1 MKPGASPAP
10 TLSLPAP
17 ESASALGRRDVLRLG
32 IAALGVVYGDIGTSP
47 LYALR
52 QCFAG
57 GGLALD
63 QSSILGVLS
72 LVFWS
77 LTLVV
82 VVKYLSFVLRA
93 DNDGEGGIMAL
104 LALLLPRGAP
114 ASVRRFSR
122 PRLILTLGLLG
133 TGLIVADGVITPA
146 VSVLGAVEGLE
157 KANESL
163 RPMILPL
170 SILILTILF
179 AIQKHGSG
187 RIGAVFGPLMLIW
200 FVSIFCLGLPQIAA
214 RPQVLYA
221 LNPMYAVDL
230 LLSHGGEVVLPL
242 LGAVVLC
249 FTGAEALYADMGH
262 FGRTPIRMAWY
273 FVAFPALLV
282 NYFGQGAL
290 LLRNGAEAIEN
301 PFYAL
306 VPSTVIYPLVGIATM
321 AAIIASQ
328 ALISGVFSL
337 AMQAVHLGYLPR
349 LDIRH
354 TSVQTYGQVYV
365 PQVNWLLMVGCIG
378 AVLGFRET
386 ASLTDAYG
394 IAVMG
399 AMLLTTLLLFG
410 VMRSVWGW
418 SWTRAG
424 GLTLLFLAAEI
435 PFLVGGLTKVE
446 TGGWFPIAVGL
457 FFYAV
462 MSTWRRGR
470 HALSAAEGGELSLE
484 AFVQDVERFKPLRV
498 GGNAVFLTSK
508 PGIVPKV
515 LLHHYKHS
523 RVLHEQVVALTLLPA
538 DVPRVDET
546 LGVEVKSLGQG
557 FFRVE
562 AQYGFLQTPDVP
574 RILQICA
581 QKEPRLSANEPSYY
595 LGRDTLIV
603 TPRPGLATWRKRLF
617 VYLSRNARPANA
629 FFRIPPNRVVELGGQ
644 IEI

>member
-1 MKPGASPAP
+1 VKPGAPPAP
-10 TLSLPAP
+10 TLSLQAP
-17 ESASALGRRDVLRLG
+17 EGASTLGRRDVFRLG

-52 QCFAG
+52 QCFSG

-63 QSSILGVLS
+63 QASILGVLS

-157 KANESL
+157 KADESL
-163 RPMILPL
+163 RPLILPL

-179 AIQKHGSG
+179 AVQKHGSG

-200 FVSIFCLGLPQIAA
+200 FVSIFVLGLPWIAKA
-214 RPQVLYA
+214 PQVLLA
-221 LNPMYAVDL
+221 LNPLWAVDL
-230 LLSHGGEVVLPL
+230 ILNHDADVVLPL

-273 FVAFPALLV
+273 VVAFPALLV

-290 LLRNGAEAIEN
+290 LLEHPEVIEN

-306 VPSTVIYPLVGIATM
+306 VPGTVIYPLVGIATM

-349 LDIRH
+349 LEIRH

-386 ASLTDAYG
+386 GSLTDAYG

-410 VMRSVWGW
+410 VMRKVWGW
-418 SWTRAG
+418 SWVRAG
-424 GLTLLFLAAEI
+424 SLTLLFLAAEI

-446 TGGWFPIAVGL
+446 NGGWFPIAVGL
-457 FFYAV
+457 FLYAV

-470 HALSAAEGGELSLE
+470 FALSAAEGGELPLE

-538 DVPRVDET
+538 DVPRVDES

-574 RILQICA
+574 RILQTCA
-581 QKEPRLSANEPSYY
+581 QKEPRLSASEPSYF

-603 TPRPGLATWRKRLF
+603 TPRPGLAAWRKRLF

>member
-1 MKPGASPAP
+1 VTVPA
-10 TLSLPAP
+10 AG
-17 ESASALGRRDVLRLG
+17 EASALRRRDVLRLG
-32 IAALGVVYGDIGTSP
+32 IVALGVVYGDIGTSP

-52 QCFAG
+52 QCFSSG
-57 GGLALD
+57 IGLELERTT
-63 QSSILGVLS
+63 ILGVLS

-77 LTLVV
+77 LAVVV

-114 ASVRRFSR
+114 ATVKRFSR
-122 PRLILTLGLLG
+122 TRLILTLGLLG

-163 RPMILPL
+163 RPLVLPAA
-170 SILILTILF
+170 ILILTLLF
-179 AIQKHGSG
+179 AVQKHGSG

-200 FVSIFCLGLPQIAA
+200 FVSIFVLGLPWIVKA
-214 RPQVLYA
+214 PEVLLA
-221 LNPMYAVDL
+221 VNPVHAFHL
-230 LLSHGGEVVLPL
+230 LATHGPDVLLPL

-262 FGRTPIRMAWY
+262 FGRSPIRWAWY
-273 FVAFPALLV
+273 CIAFPALLV

-290 LLRNGAEAIEN
+290 LLQKGSEAIGN

-306 VPSTVIYPLVGIATM
+306 VPSTVIYPLVGIATV

-337 AMQAVHLGYLPR
+337 VMQAVHLGYLPR

-354 TSVQTYGQVYV
+354 TSIQTYGQVYV

-378 AVLGFRET
+378 AVLGFKGT
-386 ASLTDAYG
+386 DDLTDAYG
-394 IAVMG
+394 VAVMG
-399 AMLLTTLLLFG
+399 AMTLTTLLLCG
-410 VMRSVWGW
+410 VMRAVWGW
-418 SWTRAG
+418 SWARAG
-424 GLTLLFLAAEI
+424 TLTLLFLAAEL
-435 PFLVGGLTKVE
+435 PFLIGGLTKIQS
-446 TGGWFPIAVGL
+446 GGWFPIAMGIFIYV
-457 FFYAV
+457 V

-470 HALSAAEGGELSLE
+470 HVLNAQEGGELSLE
-484 AFVQDVERFKPLRV
+484 AFVQDIARFKPLRV

-508 PGIVPKV
+508 PGVVPNV

-523 RVLHEQVVALTLLPA
+523 RVLHEQVIALTLLPA

-546 LGVEVKSLGQG
+546 LGVEVKGLGQG

-581 QKEPRLSANEPSYY
+581 QKDPQVSAGEPSYY

-603 TPRPGLATWRKRLF
+603 TPRPGLAAWRKRLF
-617 VYLSRNARPANA
+617 VFLSRNARPANA